1 MNVDRFGRE
10 RPGAMRTI
18 MACLAPAAVVLAA
31 TLVFTTGAAMASP
44 ARPVGSDAVTAT
56 PAGSSICICQPPPD
70 PETPSLTL
78 SWTDANYL
86 AGTVV
91 IQGRN
96 FTPGGIVNLEWFD
109 NNFNSVGHGS
119 VPADPY
125 SPGLPC
131 GEPPPPH
138 VVSPLPCST
147 SGEFRFPVYGVQCGP
162 GSLPNDPGFSVDATD
177 SSGIVVESEILTPC
191 Q

>member
-1 MNVDRFGRE
+1 
-10 RPGAMRTI
+10 
-18 MACLAPAAVVLAA
+18 MACMATAAVLLAA
-31 TLVFTTGAAMASP
+31 TLVFATGAATASP
-44 ARPVGSDAVTAT
+44 ARAVGSDAATAT
-56 PAGSSICICQPPPD
+56 PAGSGICICQPPPD
-70 PETPSLTL
+70 PEMPSLAL

-91 IQGRN
+91 IEGRN

-109 NNFNSVGHGS
+109 NSPNSVGHGS

-147 SGEFRFPVYGVQCGP
+147 SGEFSFVVHEVQCGP
-162 GSLPNDPGFSVDATD
+162 GSLPGDPGFSVDATD